1 MKELTKDLRNNY
13 MMSAVKTAMDYAILQ
28 HEVDKLKE
36 IYSKYHDNCDV
47 SDEELKDDLR
57 YIEKIVE

>member
-1 MKELTKDLRNNY
+1 MKQITRELRNEY

-36 IYSKYHDNCDV
+36 IYSKYHDDCDV
-47 SDEELKDDLR
+47 SDLEIKEDLMF
-57 YIEKIVE
+57 IENIVE